1 MTEPRTR
8 KIGENEALF
17 RSVNEQIE
25 ELSETFSVAAET
37 MTIVCECGNREC
49 VEQFEISVREYEDI
63 RADASLFFVVPG
75 HDEDDLER
83 VVRRTDRYWVV
94 SKREGEP
101 ARIARDTDPRN

>member
-17 RSVNEQIE
+17 RGVNEQIE

-49 VEQFEISVREYEDI
+49 VEQFEITVREYEDI
-63 RADASLFFVVPG
+63 RADASLFFVLPG
-75 HDEDDLER
+75 HEEDDVER
-83 VVRRTDRYWVV
+83 VVQRTDRYWVV
-94 SKREGEP
+94 SKHDGAP
-101 ARIARDTDPRN
+101 ARIASETDPRS